1 MGLILRLTTVLGH
14 VCDDLEYECR
24 LSDPYHYVRVSRAR
38 HYERSEGGNTPR
50 VSSKNPKNHLK
61 KARKHLK
68 RFKKLPVK
76 VSVNKNTAVYGLI
89 HSPRAAAPQPSVFSS
104 RPPLYTELRET
115 QGRVK
120 RALREISRDFCALL
134 PQTRHGESVWRL
146 YKNQPMQPVTL
157 YLST

>member
-1 MGLILRLTTVLGH
+1 MGLVLRLTTVLGH

-120 RALREISRDFCALL
+120 RALREISRDF
-134 PQTRHGESVWRL
+134 
-146 YKNQPMQPVTL
+146 
-157 YLST
+157 